1 MKKLIAIGAA
11 VALFL
16 VSAVPAMA
24 ATTQDVTVTA
34 DPIFISISN
43 SPNTYDFGAVATSST
58 PSTTGDYFTI
68 DNTSD
73 VATNIAISVTTA
85 TWSSTGNAWTHSDT
99 ATAGAD
105 TAGLQAGTGDTNDI
119 IVKNA
124 SPNNLVS
131 SLAADT
137 DYTWNMQLIAP
148 TSFTDGVQKSIVVRL
163 TATAAS

>member
-1 MKKLIAIGAA
+1 MKKLIAIGAV
-11 VALFL
+11 VALL
-16 VSAVPAMA
+16 IISAVPAMA

-34 DPIFISISN
+34 DPIFVSISN

-58 PSTTGDYFTI
+58 PSTTSNYFTI

-73 VATNIAISVTTA
+73 VATNISISVTTA
-85 TWSSTGNAWTHSDT
+85 AWSGGAGWTHSDT
-99 ATAGAD
+99 ATAGVD
-105 TAGLQAGTGDTNDI
+105 TAGLKSGTGGTNDI

-137 DYTWNMQLIAP
+137 DYTWNMQLITP
-148 TSFTDGVQKSIVVRL
+148 TSFTDGVQKLIVVRL